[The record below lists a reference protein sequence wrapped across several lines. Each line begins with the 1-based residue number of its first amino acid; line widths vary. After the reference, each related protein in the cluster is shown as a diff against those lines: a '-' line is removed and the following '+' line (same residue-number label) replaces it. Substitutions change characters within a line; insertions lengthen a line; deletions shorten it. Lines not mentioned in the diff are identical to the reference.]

1 MTEIKK
7 PCACDYE
14 ACREVWKR
22 VAPGEDP
29 YPMADNANTQMS
41 AQDSELTLPGAEA
54 NPCCM
59 GSEASVSVEVLQ
71 GFLREELGDAQVYAY
86 LSSCTPRREMA
97 RAFRALSEDE
107 KRHARDLAAAIYLI
121 TGKAYCPRVCVEQPD
136 TCDLCALLRSLYHA
150 EACAGYNYARAG
162 EETQVYA
169 YLSSCTP
176 RREMA
181 RAFRALSEDEK
192 RHARDLAAAI
202 YLITGKAY
210 CPRVCVEQPDTCD
223 LCALLRSLYHAEACA
238 GYNYARAGEETLDL
252 CLSKLFAAM
261 SEDEYRHAELLMKLL
276 GRKMN
281 V

>member
-1 MTEIKK
+1 MERNLHEPEIY
-7 PCACDYE
+7 DF
-14 ACREVWKR
+14 RQHDRLWQR
-22 VAPGEDP
+22 VGPGLEP
-29 YPMADNANTQMS
+29 YPETTAEAMPRREELPP
-41 AQDSELTLPGAEA
+41 AQESQLPGAEP

-162 EETQVYA
+162 EET
-169 YLSSCTP
+169 
-176 RREMA
+176 
-181 RAFRALSEDEK
+181 
-192 RHARDLAAAI
+192 
-202 YLITGKAY
+202 
-210 CPRVCVEQPDTCD
+210 
-223 LCALLRSLYHAEACA
+223 
-238 GYNYARAGEETLDL
+238 LDL

-261 SEDEYRHAELLMKLL
+261 SADEYRHAELLMKLL
-276 GRKMN
+276 GRKIN

>member
-1 MTEIKK
+1 MERNLHEPEIY
-7 PCACDYE
+7 DF
-14 ACREVWKR
+14 RQHDRLWQR
-22 VAPGEDP
+22 VGPGLEP
-29 YPMADNANTQMS
+29 YPETTAEAMPRREELPP
-41 AQDSELTLPGAEA
+41 AQESQLPGAEP

-86 LSSCTPRREMA
+86 LASCTPRRELA

-150 EACAGYNYARAG
+150 EACAGYNYAR
-162 EETQVYA
+162 T
-169 YLSSCTP
+169 
-176 RREMA
+176 
-181 RAFRALSEDEK
+181 
-192 RHARDLAAAI
+192 
-202 YLITGKAY
+202 
-210 CPRVCVEQPDTCD
+210 
-223 LCALLRSLYHAEACA
+223 
-238 GYNYARAGEETLDL
+238 GEETLDL

-261 SEDEYRHAELLMKLL
+261 SADEYRHAELLMKLL